1 MYGNH
6 SYKQGAN
13 LIKLLINE
21 VALHSDPPLADL
33 NVRAGRLRQLAENY
47 LNCKVYMK
55 ESNYVTSFYM
65 NIMNTYENDILI
77 IDDLGLPIEIQKLLI
92 TLDKLDY
99 TNYLVHCHD
108 QDDKCSLDI
117 FFYKNI

>member
-1 MYGNH
+1 MYSVKTTDITQQYIIVRGT
-6 SYKQGAN
+6 
-13 LIKLLINE
+13 LIIRHPEDIYPVLINE
-21 VALHSDPPLADL
+21 WSLDVFFFSRKSVL
-33 NVRAGRLRQLAENY
+33 
-47 LNCKVYMK
+47 C
-55 ESNYVTSFYM
+55 SNYVTSFYM